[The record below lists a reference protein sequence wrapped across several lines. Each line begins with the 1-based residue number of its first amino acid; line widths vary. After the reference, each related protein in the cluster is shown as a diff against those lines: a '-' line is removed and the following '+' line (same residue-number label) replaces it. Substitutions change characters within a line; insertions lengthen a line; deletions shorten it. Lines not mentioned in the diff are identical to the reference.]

1 MVYFNSINKQESY
14 VELTT
19 ENNEQYV
26 IPNDDVIFVD
36 DNSGM
41 VSVKNTGSRK
51 TIGLIPVDVYYGE

>member
-19 ENNEQYV
+19 KDGEKHI
-26 IPNDDVIFVD
+26 IPANSIIFVD
-36 DNSGM
+36 DESGM

-51 TIGLIPVDVYYGE
+51 SIGLISKEVYDGE

>member
-1 MVYFNSINKQESY
+1 MVYFNSIEKANTY

-19 ENNEQYV
+19 ENNEKYV
-26 IPNDDVIFVD
+26 IPNDDVIFVN

-41 VSVKNTGSRK
+41 VSVKNTASRK

>member
-19 ENNEQYV
+19 ETNEKYV

-51 TIGLIPVDVYYGE
+51 TIGLISKEVYDGE